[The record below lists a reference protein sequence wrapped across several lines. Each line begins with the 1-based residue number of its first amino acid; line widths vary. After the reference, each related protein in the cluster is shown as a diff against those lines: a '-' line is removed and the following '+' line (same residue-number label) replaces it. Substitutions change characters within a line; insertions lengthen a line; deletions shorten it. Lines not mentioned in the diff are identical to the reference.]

1 MFEHGDFAHGEFV
14 RYFLQSRG
22 ESVHH
27 SELANEVED
36 PHLFGCQI
44 HFVDSSFGFHAILKA
59 SLRRGDRHRQLVG
72 EQCDLGPFES
82 GPSVSGSFETSHL
95 ESSRAPLLVLLKLV
109 LLKLVLLKLVLSNL
123 NEQTIL
129 VFSLCHS
136 LEVATLAQC
145 DQPIG
150 QQFQRVFRANQ
161 LVARRIAKSVL
172 VRRPNFGI
180 QKSFL
185 PFHQQLFE

>member
-1 MFEHGDFAHGEFV
+1 M
-14 RYFLQSRG
+14 
-22 ESVHH
+22 
-27 SELANEVED
+27 
-36 PHLFGCQI
+36 
-44 HFVDSSFGFHAILKA
+44 
-59 SLRRGDRHRQLVG
+59 
-72 EQCDLGPFES
+72 
-82 GPSVSGSFETSHL
+82 
-95 ESSRAPLLVLLKLV
+95 
-109 LLKLVLLKLVLSNL
+109 LSNL

-129 VFSLCHS
+129 DFFLCHS